1 MTAFQE
7 FIFLALKSELYLA
20 MGSDKFLLP
29 YIVPAHLAAEKKV
42 SHTTA
47 VKLKL
52 QWEDSDECQFKSIE
66 LVLGGQWIKAT
77 YTKQQEL

>member
-1 MTAFQE
+1 MTAIQE

-29 YIVPAHLAAEKKV
+29 HIIPAHLAVQKKV
-42 SHTTA
+42 SHTNT

-52 QWEDSDECQFKSIE
+52 HWENSDERQLKSIE
-66 LVLGGQWIKAT
+66 LVLGGQ
-77 YTKQQEL
+77 